1 MGREV
6 VGEEE
11 GATRTTERAEGRGRI
26 RGRQEQGERGDK
38 NNERGSDTGRGCHK
52 LRH

>member
-1 MGREV
+1 MGSEV

-11 GATRTTERAEGRGRI
+11 GATRTTERAVVGEEEG
-26 RGRQEQGERGDK
+26 GDK
-38 NNERGSDTGRGCHK
+38 NNGRGSDTGRGCHE